1 MFRSVLV
8 AAVAGSA
15 AAFAP
20 SALPAGSATG
30 RAVGMSSLQSLLLAL
45 QISGS

>member
-8 AAVAGSA
+8 AAIAGTA

-20 SALPAGSATG
+20 SAPLGRATTG
-30 RAVGMSSLQSLLLAL
+30 RAVGVYPP
-45 QISGS
+45 